1 MAAIKKYEEFMKA
14 HSVPKDAP
22 KESIKTNTRIPS
34 KPGDKEQVYGGKY
47 NIPDEKYDEFL
58 NLYYKYCIEGGKDE
72 FLTEIQREDSAP
84 ILVDLDLKY
93 DASVTSRI
101 HTKDHID
108 DLVSLYLV
116 ILKDIYRF
124 DETPF
129 YIFVMEKDQV
139 NQVEDGDKSL
149 TKDGIHLL
157 IGIKASRAAQMHLRT
172 KVLEKIGAMWKGLP
186 ITNKWDQVFDSSI
199 SSGNTGWQLFGSRKP
214 DHKPYKLTHIYE
226 NKFDPADN
234 EPMTDYVP
242 LKSFKI
248 AQKIQYLSARYTGF
262 PEFPLNPN
270 VSFDNAIV
278 GGQKKRAYAG
288 PTSNNHFVTNSG
300 VLEAILYVKSH
311 QELDMVVQET
321 LNQMTVRDYELVET
335 HKYTMT
341 LPEQYYGA
349 GSYEKWLRVGMALSE
364 TCNLLFI
371 TWVAFSAQSA
381 NFKFADIQ
389 DMYEKW
395 QKFDCKK
402 GAAVL
407 TRRSIMHWSKQDAAA
422 KFRAVRNESVDY
434 YIDKTI
440 APMMTDYNEGGKGN
454 GKPCGDFDIA
464 NVLKQLYKDEYVC
477 VSIKHNIWYKFHN
490 HRWVEIDSGT
500 TLRKAISTD
509 LNDIYASKLKG
520 IETSIDA
527 LESQDETNDLIKSLK
542 KKMGKILDIRLRL
555 VTTNDKKNIMT
566 EAKELFHDPLFM
578 DKLDINP
585 YLLCFENGVVDFK
598 EKVFRKGYPEDYVSK
613 STCIDYVANNDAKT
627 IAEIND
633 FMAKLFPRPQ
643 LRDYMWDHLAS
654 MLLGTPDKQTF
665 HMYIGEGRNG
675 KSVLTT
681 LIDEIM
687 GEYKGV
693 VPLSAITQDRA
704 KVGGTSAELA
714 ELKGV
719 RYAVIMEPS
728 KKDAILEGP
737 LKQLTSGL
745 DPIQCRAPYSTK
757 TMIYYPQFK
766 LILCSN
772 VRMEV
777 KSQDF
782 GTWRRIREVP
792 FESLFTENPVHD
804 DPDKPF
810 QFLVD
815 GTIVDKFAYWKYTFM
830 YMLVQR
836 AFKTDGKVGECDI
849 VNQASKAY
857 QESQDFIAEFIRE
870 KIVVDPNGKIKKTE
884 LNSEFTV
891 WYQSTYGKGA
901 PSPKEVHAY
910 MDKKFGKFE
919 KKEKGAWTGAKIKY
933 ERDDSFKQ
941 TATGDDEFDD
951 GIGADDL

>member
-1 MAAIKKYEEFMKA
+1 
-14 HSVPKDAP
+14 
-22 KESIKTNTRIPS
+22 
-34 KPGDKEQVYGGKY
+34 
-47 NIPDEKYDEFL
+47 
-58 NLYYKYCIEGGKDE
+58 
-72 FLTEIQREDSAP
+72 
-84 ILVDLDLKY
+84 
-93 DASVTSRI
+93 
-101 HTKDHID
+101 
-108 DLVSLYLV
+108 
-116 ILKDIYRF
+116 
-124 DETPF
+124 
-129 YIFVMEKDQV
+129 
-139 NQVEDGDKSL
+139 
-149 TKDGIHLL
+149 
-157 IGIKASRAAQMHLRT
+157 
-172 KVLEKIGAMWKGLP
+172 
-186 ITNKWDQVFDSSI
+186 
-199 SSGNTGWQLFGSRKP
+199 
-214 DHKPYKLTHIYE
+214 
-226 NKFDPADN
+226 
-234 EPMTDYVP
+234 
-242 LKSFKI
+242 
-248 AQKIQYLSARYTGF
+248 
-262 PEFPLNPN
+262 
-270 VSFDNAIV
+270 
-278 GGQKKRAYAG
+278 
-288 PTSNNHFVTNSG
+288 
-300 VLEAILYVKSH
+300 
-311 QELDMVVQET
+311 
-321 LNQMTVRDYELVET
+321 
-335 HKYTMT
+335 
-341 LPEQYYGA
+341 
-349 GSYEKWLRVGMALSE
+349 
-364 TCNLLFI
+364 
-371 TWVAFSAQSA
+371 
-381 NFKFADIQ
+381 
-389 DMYEKW
+389 
-395 QKFDCKK
+395 
-402 GAAVL
+402 
-407 TRRSIMHWSKQDAAA
+407 
-422 KFRAVRNESVDY
+422 
-434 YIDKTI
+434 
-440 APMMTDYNEGGKGN
+440 
-454 GKPCGDFDIA
+454 
-464 NVLKQLYKDEYVC
+464 
-477 VSIKHNIWYKFHN
+477 
-490 HRWVEIDSGT
+490 
-500 TLRKAISTD
+500 
-509 LNDIYASKLKG
+509 
-520 IETSIDA
+520 
-527 LESQDETNDLIKSLK
+527 
-542 KKMGKILDIRLRL
+542 MGKILDIRLRL

-598 EKVFRKGYPEDYVSK
+598 EKIFRKGYPEDYVSK

-633 FMAKLFPRPQ
+633 FMSKLFPRPE
-643 LRDYMWDHLAS
+643 LREYMWDHLAS

-815 GTIVDKFAYWKYTFM
+815 GTIVDKFSYWKYTFM

-836 AFKTDGKVGECDI
+836 AFKTNGKVGECDI

-870 KIVVDPNGKIKKTE
+870 KIVVDAGGKIKKTE

-941 TATGDDEFDD
+941 SATGDDEFDD